1 MSRIQF
7 FCSRA
12 NRATSV
18 YFFSDAATLVA
29 APARTPRAAM
39 STTNRL
45 NVVPTVTVLA
55 VVVARLTAARRGQKL
70 LKRKSDA
77 LALRRRQILRRVGDV
92 QREMVAAT
100 RDAHFALTRAKYA
113 AGEKIT
119 SVILVATD
127 RASARVRVRAENIA
141 GVEVRA
147 LDEFHK
153 DVRRRGGADL
163 IGLERGGLEL
173 ARARVK
179 FSRALS
185 LSIELAS
192 LRAAFAT
199 IDAAIDATNRRV
211 NALERVVA
219 PRLESTEAYVRGELD
234 ELEREEFYRLKMVKA
249 KKKREEERVGAGRR
263 ERERRPPG
271 GEEEEDGGRG
281 ERF

>member
-1 MSRIQF
+1 
-7 FCSRA
+7 
-12 NRATSV
+12 
-18 YFFSDAATLVA
+18 
-29 APARTPRAAM
+29 M

-55 VVVARLTAARRGQKL
+55 VVVARLTAARRGHKL